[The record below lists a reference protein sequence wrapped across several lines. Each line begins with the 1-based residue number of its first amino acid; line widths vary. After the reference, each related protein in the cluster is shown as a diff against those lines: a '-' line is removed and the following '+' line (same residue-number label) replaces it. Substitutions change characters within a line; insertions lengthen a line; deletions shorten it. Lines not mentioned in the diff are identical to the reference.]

1 MLAKPSYLGHMQAYL
16 DAEQLRNHKRRNLLH
31 SAGLL
36 AGLAGLLCLSSWL
49 IWGLEIA
56 LGALGGLVLAIA
68 FRPAIPP
75 SAIMSLYGARPLDP
89 HAAPGLA
96 RLLGLLAQRADLLT
110 VPKLYYL
117 PSTTM
122 NAFAV
127 GSRDNAVVCMTDG
140 LLRRLDLRELA
151 GVLAHEIS
159 HIRNNDLRI
168 MGLADLFTRL
178 TTIMSY
184 VGMFVLVLNLPLIMV
199 GTVHVPWLAALLLIF
214 APTLGSLL
222 QLGLSRARE
231 YDADLDAAGLTGD
244 PIGLARALE
253 KLERYQGRFWED
265 LVLPGRRIP
274 EPSLLRT
281 HPPTEERVR
290 RLLELTTGDQL
301 PNLGAHPAIGA
312 MQLGRV
318 PRTPRYHWSGMWY

>member
-1 MLAKPSYLGHMQAYL
+1 MHDYL
-16 DAEQLRNHKRRNLLH
+16 DADRLRNHKRRNLLH
-31 SAGLL
+31 SVGLV
-36 AGLAGLLCLSSWL
+36 AGLAGLLGLTSWL
-49 IWGLEIA
+49 IWGPEIA
-56 LGALGGLVLAIA
+56 LGALGGLILALA
-68 FRPAIPP
+68 LRPAVPP
-75 SAIMSLYGARPLDP
+75 TAIMSLYGARPLDP
-89 HAAPGLA
+89 RAVPGLA
-96 RLLGLLAQRADLLT
+96 RLLGLLARRADLPG

-117 PSTTM
+117 PSTTL

-127 GSRDNAVVCMTDG
+127 GGRDDAVVCVTDG

-168 MGLADLFTRL
+168 MGLADLLTRL
-178 TTIMSY
+178 TAIMSY
-184 VGMFVLVLNLPLIMV
+184 VGMFLLFLNLPLILV
-199 GTVHVPWLAALLLIF
+199 GAAHVPWLAVLLLIF

-244 PIGLARALE
+244 PVGLARALE
-253 KLERYQGRFWED
+253 KLERYQGRFWEE

-290 RLLELTTGDQL
+290 RLIELAPGDHSPDLGPQSATEALQL
-301 PNLGAHPAIGA
+301 DRA
-312 MQLGRV
+312 
-318 PRTPRYHWSGMWY
+318 PRAPRYHWSGTWY